1 MVLTLCGVLVQAR
14 TLASARSLVRLDPL
28 LADRA
33 LIDSIV
39 LALAQAPFLP
49 AVLFAIIIE
58 FAHILFRV
66 VTLATVGTLSAPV
79 RDDTSTARLF
89 VPAEVS
95 Q

>member
-1 MVLTLCGVLVQAR
+1 VVLTLCGVLVQAR

-33 LIDSIV
+33 LIDGIV

-66 VTLATVGTLSAPV
+66 VTLATVDLFTATLQVCEAGIKIIRV
-79 RDDTSTARLF
+79 L
-89 VPAEVS
+89 
-95 Q
+95 